1 MGEEGGPSA
10 RPRRRPAA
18 RPWLH
23 RPRFVGLVAPLA
35 LILLIGCTDP
45 VGGDARRA
53 TPPTGNPIPELPPTP
68 RQSLGPNQP
77 PVIWVGGELTDVGED
92 HLEIL
97 EASGSVV
104 RIRRLGSGAT
114 SFFEIVEGRW
124 ARLPAGAAPAS
135 GEEACVET
143 LLDGTSML
151 ALRVFVGARCGP
163 A

>member
-1 MGEEGGPSA
+1 VA
-10 RPRRRPAA
+10 RPRRPAPQ
-18 RPWLH
+18 PWLH
-23 RPRFVGLVAPLA
+23 HRRFVGLIAPLA
-35 LILLIGCTDP
+35 LIVLIGCTES

-53 TPPTGNPIPELPPTP
+53 TIPTGTPIPALPPTP

-104 RIRRLGSGAT
+104 QIRRLGSGAT

-124 ARLPAGAAPAS
+124 ARLPEGAAPAR

-143 LLDGTSML
+143 LLDGTNML

>member
-1 MGEEGGPSA
+1 
-10 RPRRRPAA
+10 
-18 RPWLH
+18 
-23 RPRFVGLVAPLA
+23 
-35 LILLIGCTDP
+35 
-45 VGGDARRA
+45 
-53 TPPTGNPIPELPPTP
+53 
-68 RQSLGPNQP
+68 LGPNQP

-124 ARLPAGAAPAS
+124 ARLPASALPAS

-143 LLDGTSML
+143 LLDGTNML
-151 ALRVFVGARCGP
+151 ALRVFIGARCGP
-163 A
+163 V